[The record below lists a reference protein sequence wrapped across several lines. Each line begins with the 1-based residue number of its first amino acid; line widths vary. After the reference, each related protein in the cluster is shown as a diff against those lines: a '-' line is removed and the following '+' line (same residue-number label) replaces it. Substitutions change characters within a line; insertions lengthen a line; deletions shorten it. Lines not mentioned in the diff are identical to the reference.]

1 MMRFREQT
9 LTNSTQQRYDHGHGD
24 RLMMASIEKKVID
37 KLRGLPEDQRA
48 EVLKFVEDLA
58 GLEMKV
64 DNGPASAVLIA
75 PNCSIALANSRLDL
89 NDHHQPAAPLLLYVV
104 VCRVMRNMTMKQPL
118 SGKAGLPN
126 HIVALARPDVYR
138 IGHVTCTVG

>member
-1 MMRFREQT
+1 M
-9 LTNSTQQRYDHGHGD
+9 
-24 RLMMASIEKKVID
+24 
-37 KLRGLPEDQRA
+37 
-48 EVLKFVEDLA
+48 KFVEDLP
-58 GLEMKV
+58 GLETKV

-75 PNCSIALANSRLDL
+75 PKLLPSIALANSRLDL
-89 NDHHQPAAPLLLYVV
+89 NDRHQPAAPLLLYVV